1 MYFYCPE
8 CNSANSPDSK
18 YCFRCGSALLP
29 VSPDKDVKSDA
40 ELVGQTVPPRSGSTR
55 VGGSLL
61 ILVMVLVVGLFLAG
75 HCFTDS
81 SGRLIFS
88 WSWGDFFK
96 VVVLLITGLWSIVQL
111 FMTTTYYIT
120 HRSKIADDPL
130 FARKAVLLSTLWF
143 IVLPIAIFILFLRWL
158 LV

>member
-18 YCFRCGSALLP
+18 YCFRCGSALVS

-40 ELVGQTVPPRSGSTR
+40 ELVGQTVPTGKSRNELSNLVLTLIFF
-55 VGGSLL
+55 GGIALL
-61 ILVMVLVVGLFLAG
+61 AIV
-75 HCFTDS
+75 FTDS

-130 FARKAVLLSTLWF
+130 FTRKAVLLSTLWF